1 VINGKSLSTGAMIS
15 LTTWELPEKEISA
28 RLSQWLFFNH
38 GRHILTLAG
47 WLVALKALSLSPKH
61 WDDL

>member
-1 VINGKSLSTGAMIS
+1 MMS